1 MILPEAFLALDGL
14 LDVLHSVTSGL
25 VVHEARIAA
34 NLQEEM
40 PFLATERLM
49 MEAVKNGADRQ
60 DAHEVVRGHA
70 IEVARLIK
78 EEGAQNDL
86 LTRLASESM
95 FAGVDVSMATDPSG
109 FTGRAAEQVDE
120 FCGEIVAPIRE
131 SYSDQC
137 LEIAQLRV

>member
-1 MILPEAFLALDGL
+1 
-14 LDVLHSVTSGL
+14 
-25 VVHEARIAA
+25 
-34 NLQEEM
+34 
-40 PFLATERLM
+40 M

-86 LTRLASESM
+86 LTRLASEAM

-109 FTGRAAEQVDE
+109 FVGRSAEQVDE
-120 FCGEIVAPIRE
+120 FCDEVVDPIRE
-131 SYSDQC
+131 NYSNEI
-137 LEIAQLRV
+137 LEIVQLRV